1 MVDNVIVL
9 LWIISLF
16 VVKLV
21 WLFKF
26 VLVMQI
32 DTGDD
37 SNSSKAVYKLGKLLK
52 YCFALFIIF
61 SIIFI
66 GYIIFIK

>member
-1 MVDNVIVL
+1 MIDNAIVL
-9 LWIISLF
+9 LWLISLF

-37 SNSSKAVYKLGKLLK
+37 SNSSKVVYKSGKLLK

-61 SIIFI
+61 SVIFI
-66 GYIIFIK
+66 GYIVFIR